1 MSIPYLVVHLQ
12 VMHLKSICKSMR
24 MKPTRKSM
32 RMSMNTTKVK
42 HFSVLLEA
50 FRKFLRV
57 LLFLPLEL

>member
-12 VMHLKSICKSMR
+12 VMHLKSICKS